1 MMIAVQHEH
10 LKTLQFNAMVM
21 TALQICSF
29 AVLQFCSFVLPLVI
43 RKVKRT
49 IFQAVLVK
57 VVNKQETLRMIY
69 IKCIAHTPNKS

>member
-10 LKTLQFNAMVM
+10 LKTLQFNAKMM
-21 TALQICSF
+21 TVLQCFSF
-29 AVLQFCSFVLPLVI
+29 AALQFCSFVLPLVI

-49 IFQAVLVK
+49 TFQAVIVK

-69 IKCIAHTPNKS
+69 IKCIAHTPKIS